1 MGLRLK
7 QSPPEIYL
15 QNFEKKYAVSRL
27 NVIISGGIY
36 KKNTKKEMFHTAPMF
51 VKSNERS
58 LNVKFIWISS
68 HPPKMG

>member
-36 KKNTKKEMFHTAPMF
+36 KKKHEK
-51 VKSNERS
+51 R
-58 LNVKFIWISS
+58 NVSYSTHVCQIKWAE
-68 HPPKMG
+68 P

>member
-36 KKNTKKEMFHTAPMF
+36 KKKHEKHA
-51 VKSNERS
+51 
-58 LNVKFIWISS
+58 
-68 HPPKMG
+68 